1 MSQGRV
7 LAVCLVHGL
16 LPTRDTVGVSAID
29 KRAVAGPVK
38 VHPLGLTGDLQAD
51 RKNHGGPT
59 KAVYA
64 YAQEDADY
72 WCGELG
78 RAIEPGLFGEN
89 LRLAGI
95 DASNAVIGE
104 RWSINGV
111 ELEVTMPRIPCGNFA
126 RRLGESGW
134 IRRFTAA
141 NRPGAY
147 LRVMKGGSLQAGEAV
162 AVTSRP
168 AHGVTIAQVF
178 GGLDAAAGERL
189 LEAGAQELTLAPQV
203 RRAAVQ
209 ALAGA

>member
-16 LPTRDTVGVSAID
+16 VPTRDTVGVSAID

-38 VHPLGLTGDLQAD
+38 VHPLGLTGDLQANRTD
-51 RKNHGGPT
+51 HGGPT

-64 YAQEDADY
+64 YTQEDADY
-72 WCGELG
+72 WRAELG
-78 RAIEPGLFGEN
+78 RTIEPGLFGEN
-89 LRLAGI
+89 LRLTGVDAG
-95 DASNAVIGE
+95 NAVIGE

-126 RRLGESGW
+126 RHVGEPGW
-134 IRRFTAA
+134 VRRFTAA

-147 LRVMKGGSLQAGEAV
+147 LRVVKGGSVQAGDAV
-162 AVTSRP
+162 GVTSRP

-178 GGLDAAAGERL
+178 GGLDADAAGRL
-189 LEAGAQELTLAPQV
+189 LAAGGQGLALVPQV
-203 RRAAVQ
+203 RRAADQ

>member
-16 LPTRDTVGVSAID
+16 VPTRDTVGVSAID

-38 VHPLGLTGDLQAD
+38 VHPLGLTGDLQANRTD
-51 RKNHGGPT
+51 HGGPT

-64 YAQEDADY
+64 YTQEDADY
-72 WCGELG
+72 WRAELG
-78 RAIEPGLFGEN
+78 RTIEPGLFGEN
-89 LRLAGI
+89 LRLTGVDAG
-95 DASNAVIGE
+95 NAVIGE

-126 RRLGESGW
+126 RHVGEPGW
-134 IRRFTAA
+134 VRRFTAA

-147 LRVMKGGSLQAGEAV
+147 LKVVKGGSVQAGDAV
-162 AVTSRP
+162 GITSRP

-178 GGLDAAAGERL
+178 GGLDAAAAGRL
-189 LEAGAQELTLAPQV
+189 LEAGGQELTLAPQV